1 MAFNDLPAQPAI
13 FPREAEVYAHRALE
27 LSREAA
33 SRCDVAWDV
42 PYGDDYYQRVDVYR
56 PMKATADL
64 PVLVFA
70 HGGAWTNGYKE
81 WMGLMAP
88 AITNFPAVFVS
99 VSHRLAPEHRY
110 PVPFDDC
117 LAALSWVH
125 RNIADYGGDPRRLYV
140 GGHSSGGHLYAL
152 VTLRR
157 DARRSAGLADDVV
170 RACFPVSTR
179 FNMVF
184 DNPEPGTTEHR
195 HNTMLFAAGENAVP
209 ASPLHQIDGNSVP
222 FLLAWGARDL
232 PAIME
237 NGERMFEALFATG
250 TRIEKLV
257 IEGHDHFDM
266 ALELGN
272 PANPWVMAVRS
283 WMRGDST
290 ETDCKE
296 AERDRDG

>member
-1 MAFNDLPAQPAI
+1 MAFDNLPPQPPI
-13 FPREAEVYAHRALE
+13 FPLEAELYARRALE

-33 SRCDVAWDV
+33 SRCDVTFDI
-42 PYGDDYYQRVDVYR
+42 PYGEDYWQRVDVYR
-56 PMKATADL
+56 PKKASADL

-88 AITNFPAVFVS
+88 AITDFPALFVS

-110 PVPFDDC
+110 PEPFDDC

-125 RNIADYGGDPRRLYV
+125 RNIREHGGDPERLYV

-157 DARRSAGLADDVV
+157 DARRSAGLAGDVI
-170 RACFPVSTR
+170 RGCFPVSAR

-195 HNTMLFAAGENAVP
+195 HQTMLFAPGENARL
-209 ASPLHQIDGNSVP
+209 ASPLHQIEGSRVP
-222 FLLAWGARDL
+222 FLVAWGARDL
-232 PAIME
+232 PAIIE
-237 NGERMFEALFATG
+237 NGDRMFEALRTQG
-250 TRIEKLV
+250 TPVQRLV
-257 IEGHDHFDM
+257 VEGHDHFDM

-272 PANPWVMAVRS
+272 PANPWVQAVRR
-283 WMRGDST
+283 WMT
-290 ETDCKE
+290 EPQ
-296 AERDRDG
+296 ERVGQSEEGGT